1 MRCDAMHRAPIQRG
15 AALYN
20 YYRSKM
26 ATVYKLND
34 GWECAPRDAA
44 RRKSGVDQES
54 EERAGFRFG
63 RPINRSQSVS
73 VFRES
78 IRFRLNR
85 INAELVPFTIF
96 FLRHAIILSSLFLLN
111 FCLGAIPT
119 KIMREKFHRRLNCY
133 VNTENARLRRK
144 TLAKRDEREQRV
156 GAPPTQSKRGWR
168 RRGGGGGG
176 LMLLADC
183 TE

>member
-1 MRCDAMHRAPIQRG
+1 MCATRCGATKEWRRPGIGRACWVPVWSTDQSLTVGQCFPRINSLPSRPNQCRIG
-15 AALYN
+15 TLYN
-20 YYRSKM
+20 FF
-26 ATVYKLND
+26 
-34 GWECAPRDAA
+34 
-44 RRKSGVDQES
+44 
-54 EERAGFRFG
+54 FR
-63 RPINRSQSVS
+63 P
-73 VFRES
+73 
-78 IRFRLNR
+78 
-85 INAELVPFTIF
+85 
-96 FLRHAIILSSLFLLN
+96 LRHAIILSSLFLLN